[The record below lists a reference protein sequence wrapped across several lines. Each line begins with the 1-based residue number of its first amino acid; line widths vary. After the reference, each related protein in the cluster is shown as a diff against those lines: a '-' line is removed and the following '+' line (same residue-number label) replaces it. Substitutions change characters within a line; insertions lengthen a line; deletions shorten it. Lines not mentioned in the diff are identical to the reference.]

1 MGAGEVAGWI
11 RGKALLQRRAGPDLA
26 RRLASADS
34 MPEAVK
40 QLAATPYG
48 YTVRPG
54 MDLPA
59 AQRAVS
65 AALLWHL
72 RILAGWQPPGGSSSI
87 RALAAGFEVANTVDL
102 LLSLEGADRPTPFEL
117 GSLSTAWRA
126 VRRGR
131 SPAQVRALLGRSRW
145 GDPGIADPAGIQ
157 LTMTVDWAY
166 RVWDEV
172 PAAAPWARGAGKLLA
187 AHLEASGA
195 ETALSP
201 GTLRRLQQLVGRDR
215 EAESASAA
223 DRGRAW
229 VGWWKRVATGAGTM
243 AGAGRPGPEATV
255 GVVGL
260 LAADAWRVRAALALA
275 GTPEGRDGWEDLVG
289 AVA

>member
-1 MGAGEVAGWI
+1 MGAGDVAAWI

-26 RRLASADS
+26 RHLASADTV
-34 MPEAVK
+34 PEALKLLVS
-40 QLAATPYG
+40 TPYG

-72 RILAGWQPPGGSSSI
+72 RILAGWQPPGASSSI

-102 LLSLEGADRPTPFEL
+102 LLSLEGADRPDPFDL

-126 VRRGR
+126 LRRGR
-131 SPAQVRALLGRSRW
+131 SPAQVRDILGRSRW
-145 GDPGIADPAGIQ
+145 GDPGSSDPAATQ
-157 LTMTVDWAY
+157 LNMTVDWAY

-172 PAAAPWARGAGKLLA
+172 PAAAPWARAAGRLLA
-187 AHLEASGA
+187 DHLKASGA

-201 GTLRRLQQLVGRDR
+201 QSLRRLQELVGRGR
-215 EAESASAA
+215 EAEPASPS
-223 DRGRAW
+223 DGGQAW
-229 VGWWKRVATGAGTM
+229 VGWWERVAAGAATL
-243 AGAGRPGPEATV
+243 ASAGRPGPGPTV

-260 LAADAWRVRAALALA
+260 LAADAWRVRAALAFA
-275 GTPEGRDGWEDLVG
+275 GSPEGRDGWEDLVG